1 MIEKDLK
8 RGITVDNKKQI
19 SVQINQNKNSS
30 TKHNATNQSTLE
42 DYIRENHHPMMDDD
56 QVFKRKYTPDSS
68 AFNHSK
74 KPSFW
79 SKYKSFIISACTA
92 IVIGSFLGLM
102 MLNIFVDLDPEE
114 VAFEQNTSNDQAVS
128 ATSDQS
134 DEKDNTT
141 ANAQEGEA
149 FQSQAFNFFV
159 TQAGVFTNQ
168 SAAQQ
173 LVQELQEDQIESMV
187 WSRDENFH
195 VFVGLKSTHEASK
208 QFTSSAFPSNYE
220 LYGGKEWHIDS
231 ASISLSEEE
240 KDWLTGLESLL
251 AQMIEGGMEEEAIDQ
266 WLADEPSAVSEE
278 VQAISTEV
286 ESIKTTED
294 EQASQVALLKIL
306 NQYENIANE

>member
-1 MIEKDLK
+1 M
-8 RGITVDNKKQI
+8 DNKKQI
-19 SVQINQNKNSS
+19 SIQINQNKNGS
-30 TKHNATNQSTLE
+30 TKHSSTNQSTLE

-68 AFNHSK
+68 AFNQSK

-92 IVIGSFLGLM
+92 IVIGSFLGLI
-102 MLNIFVDLDPEE
+102 MLKIFVDLDPEE
-114 VAFEQNTSNDQAVS
+114 VAFEQQNTSNDQAVS

-134 DEKDNTT
+134 DEKGNTT

-149 FQSQAFNFFV
+149 FQSQAFDFFV

-220 LYGGKEWHIDS
+220 LYGGKEWHIES

-240 KDWLTGLESLL
+240 KDWLAGLESLL
-251 AQMIEGGMEEEAIDQ
+251 EEMIEGNLDEAVIDQ
-266 WLADEPSAVSEE
+266 WLADQPSAVSEE
-278 VQAISTEV
+278 IQAMSKEIESVKTE
-286 ESIKTTED
+286 ED
-294 EQASQVALLKIL
+294 EQASQVTLLKIL

>member
-1 MIEKDLK
+1 M
-8 RGITVDNKKQI
+8 DNKKQI
-19 SVQINQNKNSS
+19 SVQINQNKNGS
-30 TKHNATNQSTLE
+30 TKHNSTYQSTLE

-56 QVFKRKYTPDSS
+56 QVFKRKYTPDSN
-68 AFNHSK
+68 AFNRSK

-92 IVIGSFLGLM
+92 IVIGSFLGLV

-114 VAFEQNTSNDQAVS
+114 VAFEQNTSNNQAVS

-134 DEKDNTT
+134 DEEDNTT

-149 FQSQAFNFFV
+149 FQSETFDFFV

-168 SAAQQ
+168 STAQQ
-173 LVQELQEDQIESMV
+173 LVQDLQEDQIESMV
-187 WSRDENFH
+187 WTRDENFH

-240 KDWLTGLESLL
+240 KDWFTGLESLL
-251 AQMIEGGMEEEAIDQ
+251 DEMIEGNMDEAAINQ

-278 VQAISTEV
+278 IQAISAEV
-286 ESIKTTED
+286 ESINTTED
-294 EQASQVALLKIL
+294 EQASQVTLLKIL
-306 NQYENIANE
+306 NQYENITNE

>member
-1 MIEKDLK
+1 M
-8 RGITVDNKKQI
+8 DNKKQI

>member
-1 MIEKDLK
+1 M
-8 RGITVDNKKQI
+8 DNKKQI
-19 SVQINQNKNSS
+19 SVQINQTKNGP
-30 TKHNATNQSTLE
+30 TKHGSTNQSTLE

-68 AFNHSK
+68 AFNRSK

-92 IVIGSFLGLM
+92 ILIGSFLGFM
-102 MLNIFVDLDPEE
+102 MLKIFVDLDPEE

-134 DEKDNTT
+134 DDEDNTT
-141 ANAQEGEA
+141 ANAQEGEV
-149 FQSQAFNFFV
+149 FQSHAFDFFV
-159 TQAGVFTNQ
+159 TQAGVFTNED
-168 SAAQQ
+168 AAQQ

-208 QFTSSAFPSNYE
+208 QFTSSAFPSGYE
-220 LYGGKEWHIDS
+220 LYGGKEWNTNS
-231 ASISLSEEE
+231 VSISLSEAE
-240 KDWLTGLESLL
+240 KEWITGLEGLL
-251 AQMIEGGMEEEAIDQ
+251 EQMIEGSMDESAIDQ
-266 WLADEPSAVSEE
+266 WLADEPSGVSEE
-278 VQAISTEV
+278 IQAISKEI
-286 ESIKTTED
+286 ESVKTAED
-294 EQASQVALLKIL
+294 EQGTQVTLLKIL